1 MKCFYC
7 ETDITDIE
15 KGVCPCCSAILNT
28 TKSNFISY
36 IGSPDSLSGYQKS
49 YT

>member
-28 TKSNFISY
+28 TKSNFIFVHGLLWFDVE
-36 IGSPDSLSGYQKS
+36 IE
-49 YT
+49 